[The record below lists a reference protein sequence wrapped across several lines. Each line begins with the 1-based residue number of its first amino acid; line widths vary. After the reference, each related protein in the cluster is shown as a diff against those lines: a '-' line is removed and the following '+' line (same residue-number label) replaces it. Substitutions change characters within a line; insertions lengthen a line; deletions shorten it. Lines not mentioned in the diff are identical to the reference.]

1 MLHISILCFG
11 RPTINNKEIKLYMF
25 SLLFIFL
32 LIYLQVLREG
42 GLAKINQF
50 GGILGGRP
58 YMAKKQKL

>member
-1 MLHISILCFG
+1 
-11 RPTINNKEIKLYMF
+11 MF
-25 SLLFIFL
+25 ILLFIFL

-42 GLAKINQF
+42 GSAKINQF